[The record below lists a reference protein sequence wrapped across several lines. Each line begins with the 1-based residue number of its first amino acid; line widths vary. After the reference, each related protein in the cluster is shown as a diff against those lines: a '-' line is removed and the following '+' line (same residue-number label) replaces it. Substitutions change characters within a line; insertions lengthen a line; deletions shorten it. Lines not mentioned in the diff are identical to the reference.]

1 MQKKKDKVG
10 NETIYKEGRQRK
22 KMQRARLRKI
32 EIDILKKVPTL
43 VRALLRK
50 NMFNYINSF
59 SRKYAPC
66 VANLIVTHSY
76 DSQKSVQEGKW

>member
-1 MQKKKDKVG
+1 MKQYIK
-10 NETIYKEGRQRK
+10 KEGK
-22 KMQRARLRKI
+22 EKNEAARLRKI
-32 EIDILKKVPTL
+32 EIDILKKVPIL

-59 SRKYAPC
+59 SRKYALC

>member
-1 MQKKKDKVG
+1 MKQYIK
-10 NETIYKEGRQRK
+10 KEGKEKNAAGETEKDRN
-22 KMQRARLRKI
+22 
-32 EIDILKKVPTL
+32 DILKKVPTL

-50 NMFNYINSF
+50 NLFNYINSF

-76 DSQKSVQEGKW
+76 DSQKSLQEGKW